1 MGDWHYI
8 FQYVARNPMRGL
20 GIGAV
25 PVADDA
31 VAAAFSIVGKPIRL
45 IADKNY
51 RDHIWDDGSWFDN
64 NWEHTLH
71 PEGK

>member
-51 RDHIWDDGSWFDN
+51 RDHIISLKFISR
-64 NWEHTLH
+64 TLAFGH
-71 PEGK
+71 E